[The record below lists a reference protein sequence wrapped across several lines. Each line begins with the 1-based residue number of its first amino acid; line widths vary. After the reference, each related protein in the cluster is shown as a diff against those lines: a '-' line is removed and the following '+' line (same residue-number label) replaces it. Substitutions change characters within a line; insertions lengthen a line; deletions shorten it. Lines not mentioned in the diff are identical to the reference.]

1 MYLNKVFVFG
11 NLTRDPERRSL
22 PSGQAVVSFGLATNR
37 VFIGRDGQKKEEVEF
52 HNIVIFGKTAE
63 TAAQYLKKGS
73 SVLIEGRLRTNN
85 WMDNAG
91 VKHYKTEIITDR
103 MQFGPRTAGSGGNY
117 SGGGNFQPSAT
128 NQPQQAEP
136 EIPVIEESVANNPG
150 PSNESLIEDDG
161 EDIDISKI
169 PF

>member
-37 VFIGRDGQKKEEVEF
+37 VFIDRDGQKKETVEF

-85 WMDNAG
+85 WIDNVG
-91 VKHYKTEIITDR
+91 VKHYKTEIITER
-103 MQFGPRTAGSGGNY
+103 MQFGPRTASTGG
-117 SGGGNFQPSAT
+117 FQAPT
-128 NQPQQAEP
+128 ETKPNQAIQPEP
-136 EIPVIEESVANNPG
+136 EIPVIEEEVANNPG
-150 PSNESLIEDDG
+150 PISGEGLIDDNE
-161 EDIDISKI
+161 IDIKDI